1 MSNLK
6 HKSAEELRAIVWS
19 TSRRRAE
26 LEKSWQAME
35 RQIEDLKTL
44 VAEQR
49 KAYHNLGQREA
60 WARTY
65 LARKEL
71 EK

>member
-1 MSNLK
+1 MSDLK
-6 HKSAEELRAIVWS
+6 HKSVEELRAIVWS

-26 LEKSWQAME
+26 LEKSWQSME
-35 RQIEDLKTL
+35 RQVEDLQKTI
-44 VAEQR
+44 AEQR
-49 KAYHNLGQREA
+49 KTYHNLGQREA

-71 EK
+71 ER

>member
-1 MSNLK
+1 MSDLK
-6 HKSAEELRAIVWS
+6 HKSAEELRSVVFS
-19 TSRRRAE
+19 CSLRRRQ
-26 LEKSWQAME
+26 LEASWQAME
-35 RQIEDLKTL
+35 RQIEDLKAA

-49 KAYHNLGQREA
+49 QQYHNLGQREA

>member
-1 MSNLK
+1 MSDLK
-6 HKSAEELRAIVWS
+6 HRSVEELRGIVFS
-19 TSRRRAE
+19 CSFRRTQ
-26 LEKSWQAME
+26 LEKSWQSME
-35 RQIEDLKTL
+35 RQIEDLQKAI
-44 VAEQR
+44 AEQR